1 MLTSGAGVAGAC
13 ASLQQASPLGRTQSA
28 KRPVLKVTPNPRDLL
43 AEHENSTEHN
53 TWNSAGSLLK
63 RAASASGEHQEVE
76 YSSVPVY
83 FSFPPPDDPFDPLEP
98 HESLLVSPPCA
109 APSAGGAAAG
119 ARGGGGALD
128 GADVVEVL
136 DLGGG
141 LW

>member
-1 MLTSGAGVAGAC
+1 M
-13 ASLQQASPLGRTQSA
+13 
-28 KRPVLKVTPNPRDLL
+28 

-83 FSFPPPDDPFDPLEP
+83 FSFPMPDDPFDPREP
-98 HESLLVSPPCA
+98 HESLLVTTTCHTTAAAARERAAAP
-109 APSAGGAAAG
+109 APSAGGVAAG